1 MVGLCGDYV
10 MVAELLKA
18 LATGMAI
25 TAVSAVVIASAIVLV
40 YA

>member
-1 MVGLCGDYV
+1 M
-10 MVAELLKA
+10 MAELFKA

-25 TAVSAVVIASAIVLV
+25 TAVSAAVIVSAIVLV

>member
-1 MVGLCGDYV
+1 M
-10 MVAELLKA
+10 MAELVKA
-18 LATGMAI
+18 FATGMAI

>member
-1 MVGLCGDYV
+1 
-10 MVAELLKA
+10 MVAEFAKA

-25 TAVSAVVIASAIVLV
+25 TAVSVVVLASAIVLV

>member
-1 MVGLCGDYV
+1 M
-10 MVAELLKA
+10 MAEVIKA
-18 LATGMAI
+18 FVTGMAI

>member
-1 MVGLCGDYV
+1 MI
-10 MVAELLKA
+10 AELVKA
-18 LATGMAI
+18 FATGMAI